1 MSNNNPDKSQPNG
14 MDAEELKV
22 HMTTVR
28 HTELDDA
35 LPELPATNRVQA
47 LLDAVD
53 PELQRGIERFLYEEV
68 QVLDDLEWGDWI
80 DFFADDLIYWAPV
93 QEERYARE
101 RRENRIKKFGTSVYF
116 EENKVQLKQR
126 VDRLLTNMAWG
137 EEPPSRARHVI
148 SNIRVTKGT
157 RDGEYVVKSNFYD
170 YRSNGQRY
178 HDSITGERTDIIV
191 KDENSTWGFLIRER
205 RILFDMAMILNK
217 NLSLFY

>member
-1 MSNNNPDKSQPNG
+1 MSNNNPDKAMPNG
-14 MDAEELKV
+14 MDADELKV

-35 LPELPATNRVQA
+35 LPELPTTNRVQV

-53 PELQRGIERFLYEEV
+53 PEVQRGIERFLYEEV

-80 DFFADDLIYWAPV
+80 DFFAEDLVYWAPV

-116 EENKVQLKQR
+116 EENKVQLTQR

-148 SNIRVTKGT
+148 SNIRVTKGV
-157 RDGEYVVKSNFYD
+157 REGEYVVKSNFYD

-178 HDSITGERTDIIV
+178 HDSITGERTDIII
-191 KDENSTWGFLIRER
+191 KDENSTWGYLIRER